1 MAGVLMRRE
10 EDTLAH
16 REGAPVTVEA
26 EIGMIRP
33 QAKEHYRVPGAA
45 SLVKSKEGFSL
56 RDFRRIMARLTP

>member
-1 MAGVLMRRE
+1 MAGVLMRRD

-33 QAKEHYRVPGAA
+33 QAKEHYRVPGTA
-45 SLVKSKEGFSL
+45 SLVKSKEGL
-56 RDFRRIMARLTP
+56 WLG